1 MKRVR
6 WVVLLALA
14 LGALALPATAFAAPR
29 ASQVQPCE
37 YPNTNCTV
45 PSTVLGITVTSGTGA
60 NAGTT
65 ATTAGANV
73 APANVSAGQAS
84 LPFTGGDVAGLVAI
98 GVGAILVGY
107 LLARTRR
114 GSRSRS

>member
-14 LGALALPATAFAAPR
+14 LGALALPAAAFAAPP
-29 ASQVQPCE
+29 ANQGCE

-45 PSTVLGITVTSGTGA
+45 PSTVLGITVTSGTGNTA
-60 NAGTT
+60 TS
-65 ATTAGANV
+65 ATTAGTNV
-73 APANVSAGQAS
+73 AGVSTGQAS

-98 GVGAILVGY
+98 GVGAILVGF

-114 GSRSRS
+114 GARSRS